1 MTDLY
6 FTTEEL
12 ANLFGY
18 ASMQSVH
25 SAISKG
31 TFPIPTYKLGKRRV
45 GDREVVTAYF
55 RYHRE
60 QGMQQLQVHDLL
72 A

>member
-1 MTDLY
+1 MKDFL
-6 FTTEEL
+6 TTEEL
-12 ANLFGY
+12 TDLFGY
-18 ASMQSVH
+18 ASVQSVYT
-25 SAISKG
+25 SISKG

-45 GDREVVTAYF
+45 ADRAVVQAFF

-60 QGMQQLQVHDLL
+60 KGMHQLSVHDLL